1 MRRPSLVLVFLVAL
15 SLAAC
20 GGGGGGGGGSIPP
33 GGGSPTPTPT
43 LTPIS
48 GPTPAVVQGPGKALT
63 GSAIYQG
70 GWTPFGVAS
79 RLDFPVQ
86 HGWNGAGQGVAI
98 VIDSKITASVVAT
111 YLSTFGITES
121 GKLTQI
127 PIDGG
132 ATGTSDQDEAYLDVE
147 TVAGLAPGAN
157 IYVYE
162 IPDISSDKDLADAY
176 SKISSDG
183 NARVVNNSFGG
194 CEFPNPPEDSFV
206 AQGAAAG
213 IAYVASGGD
222 NGNVCNPPTQVGA
235 NWPASNPNMVGVGG
249 TETGGSFASLTSAT
263 VWNDKSCSGNTQCA
277 GGGGVSGIYTLPAYQ
292 VGVTGESSTANRNV
306 PDLSL
311 PAEADNVYDGSW
323 FLINGTSW
331 SSPQYAALMAEVYQY
346 CNAASGIKN
355 PVDLPYYVAHQ
366 YNKAYID
373 TVSGNDEFGTTTPFY
388 TAAAGFDNASGFGVP
403 YGMAYANTLC
413 PNRTQAP
420 GVLARSAAVQ
430 AMTEQPATQTLDVT
444 PRVSGLVDLGQRSTI
459 AVTPVQVVL
468 RSESDRAAVES
479 ALQQAGFSIDR
490 TYEYQRIVNAQAPS
504 GAVEAFF
511 RTRMH
516 DVLQPG
522 HGTRFLPATQIAVP
536 GSIASRV
543 VTVNLQNV
551 ATRRVLT
558 QRTPSTELS
567 SALSQ

>member
-1 MRRPSLVLVFLVAL
+1 MRRPSLVLVFLMTL

-20 GGGGGGGGGSIPP
+20 GGGGGSSGGGGLP
-33 GGGSPTPTPT
+33 PTPTPT
-43 LTPIS
+43 PTQTPIN
-48 GPTPAVVQGPGKALT
+48 GPTPAVVQGPGRALT
-63 GSAIYQG
+63 GNAIYQG
-70 GWTPFGVAS
+70 GWTPYGVAS

-86 HGWNGAGQGVAI
+86 HGWNGTGQGVA
-98 VIDSKITASVVAT
+98 VVMDSKINASVVAT

-121 GKLTQI
+121 GKITQI
-127 PIDGG
+127 AIDGG

-147 TVAGLAPGAN
+147 TIAGLAPGAN

-176 SKISSDG
+176 SKINSDG

-213 IAYVASGGD
+213 IAYIASGGD

-235 NWPASNPNMVGVGG
+235 NWPASNPNMIGVGG
-249 TETGGSFASLTSAT
+249 TETGGSFATLTSDT

-277 GGGGVSGIYTLPAYQ
+277 GGGGVSGIYTLPTYQ
-292 VGVTGESSTANRNV
+292 VGVAGESSTANRNV

-311 PAEADNVYDGSW
+311 PAESDNVYDGSW

-346 CNAASGIKN
+346 CNVVSGIAN
-355 PVDLPYYVAHQ
+355 PVDLPYYVARQ
-366 YNKAYID
+366 YDKAYID
-373 TVSGNDEFGTTTPFY
+373 TVSGNDEFGSTTPFY
-388 TAAAGFDNASGFGVP
+388 TAGPGYDNASGFGVP
-403 YGMAYANTLC
+403 YGMAFANTLC

-430 AMTEQPATQTLDVT
+430 AVAEQPTTTLDVT
-444 PRVSGLVDLGQRSTI
+444 PRVGGLVDLGQRSTI
-459 AVTPVQVVL
+459 AATPVQIVL
-468 RSESDRAAVES
+468 RSEGDRAAVES
-479 ALQQAGFSIDR
+479 ALQQAGFSIDH
-490 TYEYQRIVNAQAPS
+490 TYEYQRIVDAQAPS
-504 GAVEAFF
+504 GTVEAFF

-522 HGTRFLPATQIAVP
+522 HGTRYLPATQIALP
-536 GSIASRV
+536 DSIASHV

-551 ATRRVLT
+551 ATRHVLDQT
-558 QRTPSTELS
+558 WSSAELS
-567 SALSQ
+567 SVLSQ